1 MDEQKPL
8 QDRDPGPQS
17 GIAPIPPSGPVPGRR
32 RLLTGGLSATGVVL
46 TLASRPVLGNV
57 TCQDPSAYGSVSV
70 ASQETRQAIPT
81 TNPLSITD
89 WGTAAPATWPVPQS
103 TLFSA
108 KFPGGV
114 ETTMLA
120 LLQDTASTRRLER
133 YVIASFLNIK
143 ANRIPR
149 TCLNAPELKEMW
161 NAVKLGGLYRPNT
174 LRWDSE
180 AVIRY
185 LQNNTVG

>member
-1 MDEQKPL
+1 
-8 QDRDPGPQS
+8 
-17 GIAPIPPSGPVPGRR
+17 
-32 RLLTGGLSATGVVL
+32 
-46 TLASRPVLGNV
+46 LGNV